1 LLGIDLYKISYADV
15 QADSQ
20 ADSKEREREIM
31 DRSIELLSDARA
43 KGAGTFAAVEAVH
56 YTVRIWTAFL
66 EDLARDDNQLT
77 KELRANLISIG
88 IWILRECDAIRQG
101 QTKSFDRLIEISQ
114 IIRGG
119 LDEKHVQGSA

>member
-1 LLGIDLYKISYADV
+1 MGIILYKISYADV
-15 QADSQ
+15 QADSL
-20 ADSKEREREIM
+20 ADSKERERDIM
-31 DRSIELLSDARA
+31 DRSIELLCDARI

-66 EDLARDDNQLT
+66 EDLARDDNQMP

-101 QTKSFDRLIEISQ
+101 QTKTFDSLIDISH

-119 LDEKHVQGSA
+119 MDEKHIQGGA

>member
-1 LLGIDLYKISYADV
+1 LYKISYADV

-20 ADSKEREREIM
+20 ADSKEREREVM
-31 DRSIELLSDARA
+31 DRSIELLSEARA
-43 KGAGTFAAVEAVH
+43 KGADTFAAVEAIH

-66 EDLARDDNQLT
+66 EDLARNDNQLT
-77 KELRANLISIG
+77 KELRANLISVG

-101 QTKSFDRLIEISQ
+101 HTKTFDSLIDISQ